1 MVQPARLA
9 RGMARP
15 CRGIIGHMEDFI
27 LRILRLG
34 QTRRNRLPWAQ
45 CPFQMVAYPK
55 TGASRAWGSP
65 GPGGSDRLLG
75 ALLCDPA
82 HLGLAFD
89 LLTLPKLALRSCG
102 PTCHL
107 LGVEAW
113 LPFQSVLRGSPPVA
127 RAPAGLCPGFH
138 GISSCSSAPFL
149 GPLPADRRAL
159 ALGCWGP
166 PGTHPPPVALPA
178 PGSGDRRQHGPILF
192 NVEIKDPFTRRVLC
206 LWSSRAGW
214 QQAPWLWAQTHHPG
228 VWVHTPG
235 ARGVSGRTCSHKKV
249 AEAELTGFARGTGGF
264 AGVL

>member
-1 MVQPARLA
+1 MQPARLA

-15 CRGIIGHMEDFI
+15 CRGIIGHIEDFI

-113 LPFQSVLRGSPPVA
+113 LPFQSVLWGSPPVA
-127 RAPAGLCPGFH
+127 RPPAGLCPGFH
-138 GISSCSSAPFL
+138 GISSCSSTPFPASRPQGL
-149 GPLPADRRAL
+149 G
-159 ALGCWGP
+159 
-166 PGTHPPPVALPA
+166 
-178 PGSGDRRQHGPILF
+178 
-192 NVEIKDPFTRRVLC
+192 
-206 LWSSRAGW
+206 
-214 QQAPWLWAQTHHPG
+214 
-228 VWVHTPG
+228 
-235 ARGVSGRTCSHKKV
+235 
-249 AEAELTGFARGTGGF
+249 
-264 AGVL
+264 AGVLGASRDPPPSCGSSCPRQQGQAAAWTNSV